1 MSGPVDAPL
10 YLALGRVRHA
20 RRTVKPHAFDTPAF
34 YIRIHLN
41 RLKDIPASRWFS
53 VKGSEQNAAAPGSVF
68 SFNPADHGDGKA
80 TVDQPAGWLLQ
91 LLRNE
96 GVTETPADIWLH
108 CFPRMLGYLFNPVS
122 FWFCHRADGSLLCIV
137 CEVNNTFGEK
147 HCYLLHDADKPL
159 TEGRLWE
166 AKKEFHVSPFF
177 EVLGQ
182 YQFRFHHNQERGVS
196 RVDLHGPEGVRI
208 NTSISGAFTQ
218 PDDSAWR
225 ATLFKYKWF
234 TLGVMAKIHWHAL
247 QLWLKGVPFFTKP
260 QPPSA
265 LTTRSD
271 LH

>member
-1 MSGPVDAPL
+1 MSGPVEAPV
-10 YLALGRVRHA
+10 YLAHGRVRHA
-20 RRTVKPHAFDTPAF
+20 RQTVKPHAFDTSAF
-34 YIRIHLN
+34 YIRININ
-41 RLKDIPASRWFS
+41 RLKDIAATRWFS
-53 VKGSEQNAAAPGSVF
+53 VKGKSVF

-80 TVDQPAGWLLQ
+80 TLDNPAGWLLQ
-91 LLRNE
+91 LLRDE

-147 HCYLLHDADKPL
+147 HCYLLHDADKPIA
-159 TEGRLWE
+159 EGRLWE

-177 EVLGQ
+177 EVLGN
-182 YQFRFHHNQERGVS
+182 YRFRFHHNHERGVS
-196 RVDLHGPEGVRI
+196 RVDLVGPEGVRI

-218 PDDSAWR
+218 PDDAAWR